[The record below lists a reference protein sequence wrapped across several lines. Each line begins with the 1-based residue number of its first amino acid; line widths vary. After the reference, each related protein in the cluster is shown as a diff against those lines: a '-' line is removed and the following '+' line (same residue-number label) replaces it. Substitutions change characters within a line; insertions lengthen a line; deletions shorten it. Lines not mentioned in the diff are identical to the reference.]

1 MSDPVED
8 PATAAAPI
16 PLVLDLDGTLVASD
30 LLVEA
35 AAAHVA
41 ARPARIGGLIAAA
54 RRGKAAL
61 KATIAAATPIDPTRL
76 PWDVRVLAMIEAAR
90 DAGRPVWLASGS
102 NERHVAA
109 VAAHLGLDGWL
120 ASDDTVNLTGEAK
133 ARRLVETFGEKGFDY
148 VGDGAV
154 DLPVWAVC
162 RRGIAVEP
170 SRATRAR
177 LALSRPDVTIVP
189 PLPGRAKAWIALF
202 RPHQWVKNALV
213 FLPLI
218 TAQKFGAAALVEA
231 VVAFLAFSFAASA
244 VYVFNDLVDLA
255 ADRGHPTKKRRPLA
269 AGRVPI
275 LAALPAAALLV
286 VAALVAAAMVSPFFA
301 GVIAVY
307 LAVTTAYSF
316 WLKRKMLVDVLVLAG
331 LYTFRVVGGAV
342 AIGVPV
348 SEWLLGFSMFV
359 FTALALIKRY
369 VELAARIDG
378 DLPDPEN
385 RDWRKADLPV
395 VSALAAAAA
404 FNAVTVFALWV
415 SSETVHRLYR
425 HPTLLWL
432 VCPILMYWLGRALM
446 LAHRREMA
454 DDPILFALKD
464 RNSLLAFAL
473 IGAIVVAAVV

>member
-8 PATAAAPI
+8 PVTGATPV
-16 PLVLDLDGTLVASD
+16 PLVLDVDGTLVASD
-30 LLVEA
+30 LLVET

-41 ARPARIGGLIAAA
+41 AHPGRIVGLIAAA
-54 RRGKAAL
+54 RRGRAAL
-61 KATIAAATPIDPTRL
+61 KATIAAATPVDPAHL

-90 DAGRPVWLASGS
+90 SAGRPVWLASGS

-133 ARRLVETFGEKGFDY
+133 ARRLVETFGDKGFDY

-162 RRGIAVEP
+162 RRGIAIEP

-177 LALSRPDVTIVP
+177 LAATRPDVAIVP
-189 PLPGRAKAWIALF
+189 PPAGRMRAWTDLF
-202 RPHQWVKNALV
+202 RLHQWVKNALV
-213 FLPLI
+213 FLPMI
-218 TAQKFGAAALVEA
+218 TAQKFGPAALVEA
-231 VVAFLAFSFAASA
+231 IVAFVAFSFAASA
-244 VYVFNDLVDLA
+244 VYVVNDLVDLA

-275 LAALPAAALLV
+275 LLALPAAALLV
-286 VAALVAAAMVSPFFA
+286 VVALAAALAVSPAFA
-301 GVIAVY
+301 GMVAIY
-307 LAVTTAYSF
+307 LAVTTAYSLR
-316 WLKRKMLVDVLVLAG
+316 LKRKMLVDVLVLAG
-331 LYTFRVVGGAV
+331 LYTLRVIGGAV

-348 SEWLLGFSMFV
+348 SEWLLGFSMFL

-369 VELAARIDG
+369 VELAARLDG
-378 DLPDPEN
+378 DLPDPAN

-425 HPTLLWL
+425 HPALLWL

-454 DDPILFALKD
+454 DDPILFAIRD
-464 RNSLLAFAL
+464 RNSLFAFAL